1 MGDETKTNGVS
12 IVKDYGP
19 KAFFLMLAILGTAAF
34 TSRHNEEAIHRIE
47 ERGTLQAQKNT
58 ERITVLEAVIVAQT
72 EMIKEMRTDIK
83 VLLGR
88 GKE

>member
-1 MGDETKTNGVS
+1 MSDEIKTNGVS

-34 TSRHNEEAIHRIE
+34 TTRHNEEAIRRIE
-47 ERGTLQAQKNT
+47 ERGTIQAQKNT
-58 ERITVLEAVIVAQT
+58 ERITVLESVIASQT
-72 EMIKEMRTDIK
+72 AMIKEMRIDIK

-88 GKE
+88 SK